1 MEQFT
6 NRILLR
12 GDLVA
17 LPEYSHENHGRKF
30 YRFFLEVPRLSGAI
44 DTLPIVAQLELVEA
58 LDLIRGQRMTVEGQ
72 IRSHNNTD
80 ETGRHLMIFVFAN
93 ALAMEDGEPINDVSI
108 EGLLCRDE
116 AVLERIQ
123 STYRPYCASIAGRIL
138 GDPETVREVCA
149 DVWLRLWQSIPPNR
163 PDNLRMYIGRLSRN
177 RALQVLEKEQARKR
191 SAVCVQ
197 LEELSEVLPDRFR
210 ELDPERLALRQ
221 IIQRFLREL
230 PKEKRVIFLRRY
242 WYGDSVEEIADRIGC
257 KSSRITGIL
266 YRTRQELRKKLEQE
280 EIMP

>member
-1 MEQFT
+1 MKDQEM
-6 NRILLR
+6 
-12 GDLVA
+12 V
-17 LPEYSHENHGRKF
+17 
-30 YRFFLEVPRLSGAI
+30 
-44 DTLPIVAQLELVEA
+44 
-58 LDLIRGQRMTVEGQ
+58 
-72 IRSHNNTD
+72 
-80 ETGRHLMIFVFAN
+80 
-93 ALAMEDGEPINDVSI
+93 
-108 EGLLCRDE
+108 EGLLCRVE
-116 AVLERIQ
+116 SVLERIQ

-197 LEELSEVLPDRFR
+197 LEELSEVLPDRLR

-242 WYGDSVEEIADRIGC
+242 WYGDSVETLAKAQSLRPNTVAVRL
-257 KSSRITGIL
+257 SRIRSKL
-266 YRTRQELRKKLEQE
+266 KAFLKKEDYFL
-280 EIMP
+280 